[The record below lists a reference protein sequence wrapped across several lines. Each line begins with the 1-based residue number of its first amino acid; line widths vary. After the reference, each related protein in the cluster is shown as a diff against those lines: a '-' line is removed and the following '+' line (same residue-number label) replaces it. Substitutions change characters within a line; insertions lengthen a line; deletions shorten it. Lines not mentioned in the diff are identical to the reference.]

1 MKEKPKNIWAS
12 KFSQVFGFDLRS
24 LAAFRVGLALVIL
37 ADLFTRLGDLTAH
50 YTDLGV
56 LPRSALEGGIL
67 KPWYWS
73 IHLISG
79 QPVVQFLIFLTAIL
93 VTLCLLVGYRTRLA
107 TIACWALIVSMHN
120 RNPALI
126 FAADDV
132 LRAILFWAMFLP
144 LGSAYSLDSA
154 FNNSPK
160 PLPKRVV
167 SGATIALL
175 VQQCFIYIF
184 SAAFKTQSPTWFPD
198 YTAVYY
204 ALSFDQYVTHIGRF
218 LLNFPPLLSIST
230 AITLVL
236 EWIGPLFLL
245 IPNNLVRLFTVLT
258 FIGLHAG
265 FGLTLNIGIFPFL
278 SIATWLVFLPSS
290 FWDGLARKFATQER
304 QGLRIYYDADC
315 GFCKKV
321 VYILRTLL
329 ILPGTPL
336 LLAQDDQSIYE
347 DMQRINSWV
356 VVDAKG
362 NRYYK
367 FGAIAY
373 VVSISPIFFPLA
385 KILRWQPIMKVGNRF
400 YETIANNRR
409 KAGFFTKPFKFRPL
423 TVRPSLLL
431 NIVTSLLL
439 ILTFL
444 WNLRSFTNHFAFLD
458 NKSKTF
464 TALRRVT
471 NSRTL
476 QRIDPL
482 SRISRLDQSW
492 SIFAP
497 SPPKDDGW
505 HVMPGKLK
513 NGEEVDVF
521 QNGDPINWKKP
532 TLNKRNSLY
541 KNMQWRTYFINLN
554 RNIGK
559 KLYPHY
565 GKYVCQNWNQH
576 HQGEEVLE
584 SFEVYFVAEETA
596 EPGKK
601 QNLERKKVGEYSCSQ
616 QDKEV
621 RKEGQE
627 SE

>member
-1 MKEKPKNIWAS
+1 MEEKSQSFWAS
-12 KFSQVFGFDLRS
+12 KFSQVFGLDLRS

-37 ADLFTRLGDLTAH
+37 VDLFTRLGDLTAH
-50 YTDLGV
+50 YTDSGV
-56 LPRSALEGGIL
+56 LPRAALEGGIL

-79 QPVVQFLIFLTAIL
+79 QPVVQFLIFLTAIF

-120 RNPALI
+120 RNLALI

-144 LGSAYSLDSA
+144 LGSAYSIDSA

-160 PLPKRVV
+160 PLPKKVV
-167 SGATIALL
+167 SGATVALL
-175 VQQCFIYIF
+175 AQQCFIYIF

-218 LLNFPPLLSIST
+218 LLNFPPLLTIST

-245 IPNNLVRLFTVLT
+245 VPNNLIRLLTVLT

-278 SIATWLVFLPSS
+278 SIATWLAFLPSS
-290 FWDGLARKFATQER
+290 FWDKWERKLATQER
-304 QGLRIYYDADC
+304 RGLRIYYDADC

-336 LLAQDDQSIYE
+336 LLAQDDPSIYE
-347 DMQRINSWV
+347 DMERINSWV
-356 VVDAKG
+356 VVDAEG

-373 VVSISPIFFPLA
+373 VVSLSPLFFPLA
-385 KILRWQPIMKVGNRF
+385 KILRWQPIMAVGNKF

-409 KAGFFTKPFKFRPL
+409 KAGFFTKPFQFRPL
-423 TVRPSLLL
+423 KVRPSLLL
-431 NIVTSLLL
+431 NITTAILLL
-439 ILTFL
+439 LTFF
-444 WNLRSFTNHFAFLD
+444 WNLRSFANHFAFLD
-458 NKSKTF
+458 NKSKPF
-464 TALRRVT
+464 AVLRRIT

-476 QRIDPL
+476 QVVNPV
-482 SRISRLDQSW
+482 SRVTRLDQSW

-497 SPPKDDGW
+497 APPRDDGW
-505 HVMPGKLK
+505 HVMPGKLE
-513 NGEEVDVF
+513 NGKEVDLF
-521 QNGDPINWKKP
+521 QQKDSVTWEKP
-532 TLNKRNSLY
+532 TLNKRNALY

-554 RNIGK
+554 RHIGK
-559 KLYPHY
+559 KLYPYY
-565 GKYVCQNWNQH
+565 GKYVCQSWNKQN
-576 HQGEEVLE
+576 QGEKKLK
-584 SFEVYFVAEETA
+584 SFEVYFVEERTV
-596 EPGKK
+596 EPGEDQELKR
-601 QNLERKKVGEYSCSQ
+601 NKVGEYSCS
-616 QDKEV
+616 DKSPGE
-621 RKEGQE
+621 K
-627 SE
+627 